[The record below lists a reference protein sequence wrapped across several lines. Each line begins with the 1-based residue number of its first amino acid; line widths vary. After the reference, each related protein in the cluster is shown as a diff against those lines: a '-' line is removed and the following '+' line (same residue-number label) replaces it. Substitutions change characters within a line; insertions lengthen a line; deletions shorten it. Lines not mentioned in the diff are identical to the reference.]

1 MRPGGAAKAGAG
13 YAVALVILTAAS
25 ALALLPIGATFLYSF
40 FPKTEISAYLSK
52 LKVFDDAKW
61 LTILLSPAEVSLKQ
75 YYAILI
81 EDLTVLN
88 YFVNS
93 AMYMAGILLGQV
105 FVVPATAFALTKFK
119 FKGREFILF
128 SIIVFMALPFQVT
141 MMPNVITL
149 DMLKLLNTPWAIIL
163 PMWFTPFYI
172 FLIRQFML
180 GVPDELLEAG
190 AIDGAGPLRWFIHIM
205 LPACRPVL
213 GAAAA
218 LSFADSWNLVEQPL
232 VFLSARQDLMPLSVM
247 FNQIGE
253 IKKEVAFAG
262 AALYIL
268 PAIFIYMIFQDD
280 IVRGVTLS
288 ELK

>member
-1 MRPGGAAKAGAG
+1 MKYGGKLKIGAG
-13 YAVALVILTAAS
+13 RGLAVVLLTAAS
-25 ALALLPIGATFLYSF
+25 VIALLPIGVTFLYSF
-40 FPKTEISAYLSK
+40 FPKAEISAYLSK
-52 LKVFDDAKW
+52 LKVFDDTKW
-61 LTILLSPAEVSLKQ
+61 LTVLLSPAEVSLKQ
-75 YYAILI
+75 YYAVLI

-93 AMYMAGILLGQV
+93 AMYLVGILLGQV
-105 FVVPATAFALTKFK
+105 FVIPATAFALTKFK
-119 FKGREFILF
+119 FRGREFIF
-128 SIIVFMALPFQVT
+128 FAIIVFLALPFQVT

-149 DMLKLLNTPWAIIL
+149 DMLKLLNTPWAVIL
-163 PMWFTPFYI
+163 PMWFAPFYI

-190 AIDGAGPLRWFIHIM
+190 AIDGAGPLRWFVHIM

-218 LSFADSWNLVEQPL
+218 LSFADAWNLVEQPL

-253 IKKEVAFAG
+253 MKKEVAFAG

-268 PAIFIYMIFQDD
+268 PAIFVYMIFQDD